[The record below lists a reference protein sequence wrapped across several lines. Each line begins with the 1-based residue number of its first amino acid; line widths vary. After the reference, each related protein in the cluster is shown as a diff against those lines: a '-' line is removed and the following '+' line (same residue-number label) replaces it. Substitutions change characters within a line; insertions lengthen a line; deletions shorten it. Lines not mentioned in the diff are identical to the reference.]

1 MERIHPPGETMRFIS
16 TTIAV
21 AAALPLLATACSAA
35 PSAGTP
41 TSASSASSAPA
52 SSAPASSAA
61 PANPDAGLLT
71 GTQLEAALQ
80 PAATFPDGF
89 TLDPGG
95 SVDTGAT
102 FEQASAST
110 GATACTRL
118 DGTDWVDLAGPV
130 AVSFAE
136 NDYFDRSTSEQFAQE
151 VDAYPGTGAQAVM
164 AGLRKVPVRC
174 PTFPNAQ
181 TSSTVTVKL
190 VPGPALGDDALT
202 IILSSPRWR
211 GDIALEAVRV
221 GTSVVTVL
229 HSATS
234 GTGVA
239 MATALAR
246 AITAKVKSTS

>member
-1 MERIHPPGETMRFIS
+1 MRFIS
-16 TTIAV
+16 TTIAA

-41 TSASSASSAPA
+41 TSASSTSASSTPA

-71 GTQLEAALQ
+71 GTQLKAALQ

-95 SVDTGAT
+95 SVDTGGT
-102 FEQASAST
+102 FEQASPST
-110 GATACTRL
+110 GVTACTRL
-118 DGTDWVDLAGPV
+118 DSTDWVDLAGPV

-136 NDYFDRSTSEQFAQE
+136 NDYIDRSTSEQFAQE

-239 MATALAR
+239 MATALAG